1 MVTKLPD
8 GMFERVAEFRRFI
21 TDGMQGG
28 LGVIQELDMTLAQA
42 LAVFQLSDRGPM
54 GVTALQTAIGRSQAA
69 TSHLVE
75 QLERRGIVRRRADA
89 SDRRRR
95 VVDLTSK
102 GRSAV
107 AKIESVRRQGLEVTL
122 GRLPPPLLQRFDE
135 VLGEVLDALRE

>member
-8 GMFERVAEFRRFI
+8 GMFERIAEFRRFI

-54 GVTALQTAIGRSQAA
+54 GVSALQAAIGRSQAA

-75 QLERRGIVRRRADA
+75 QLEQRGIVRRRADA

-95 VVDLTSK
+95 VVDLTGK

-107 AKIESVRRQGLEVTL
+107 AKIESVRRQGLEATL

-135 VLGEVLDALRE
+135 LLAEVLDALRE